1 MANQIQIGREM
12 NRIVISGDFKTIDT
26 RTLLAVIHKTINEK
40 NFTDLELDFTKC
52 TFADQGAMLPIC
64 THTLNLRNKRIDFD
78 LKLPINEVMRRLFI
92 NTGWAHFICPRH
104 YEAPSVQNN
113 SKQIPAFQFDKL
125 EQINDH
131 LNKVL
136 DHLLRIIP
144 HFKRDAFSAVEW
156 SLNEITDNVINHSNS
171 LIGGIFQ
178 LSILSRNRIQ
188 FTISDSGVGVPT
200 TLREAYPSIQTDM
213 DALMESVKSG
223 VTRNKTDFQG
233 NGLYGTLEVCRVG
246 GGRFILNSGY
256 ASLKADASVNTKFEK
271 IPFSGTTIDALVDFS
286 SPELL
291 IKALM
296 INGRETPP
304 ADYIEYYYEQDGL
317 QEINFILNNETDSF
331 RSRLA
336 GKPIKNKLANL
347 IDACHGQRI
356 FISFEGVSVIS
367 SSFAD
372 EVFGRLFVELGPMSF
387 MRTITF
393 VNTNSTIQAIIDR
406 AITLR
411 MQESKKT

>member
-1 MANQIQIGREM
+1 M
-12 NRIVISGDFKTIDT
+12 
-26 RTLLAVIHKTINEK
+26 
-40 NFTDLELDFTKC
+40 
-52 TFADQGAMLPIC
+52 
-64 THTLNLRNKRIDFD
+64 
-78 LKLPINEVMRRLFI
+78 
-92 NTGWAHFICPRH
+92 
-104 YEAPSVQNN
+104 
-113 SKQIPAFQFDKL
+113 
-125 EQINDH
+125 
-131 LNKVL
+131 
-136 DHLLRIIP
+136 
-144 HFKRDAFSAVEW
+144 
-156 SLNEITDNVINHSNS
+156 
-171 LIGGIFQ
+171 
-178 LSILSRNRIQ
+178 
-188 FTISDSGVGVPT
+188 
-200 TLREAYPSIQTDM
+200 
-213 DALMESVKSG
+213 
-223 VTRNKTDFQG
+223 
-233 NGLYGTLEVCRVG
+233 CRVG